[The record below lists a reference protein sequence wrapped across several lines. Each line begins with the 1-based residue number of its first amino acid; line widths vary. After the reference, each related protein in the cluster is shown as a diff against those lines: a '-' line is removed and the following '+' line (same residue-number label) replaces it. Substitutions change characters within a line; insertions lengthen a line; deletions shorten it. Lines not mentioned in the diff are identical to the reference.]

1 MTFTAGTLCCVS
13 NACVLIDTNGSESAE
28 TWFKIPHVTQISTT
42 QTANTP
48 KLVTSSTGGNETS
61 ACGTVA
67 NTGNLAIA
75 CHSGTGP
82 ERLCINGL
90 YRLRWSQDCSN
101 IWDDSGAEVD
111 GDGSAVS
118 DGEAGVHFEAVVRI
132 TSVPDDMNI
141 SANQAFIH
149 NYSFD
154 VVEWVTLPDCQAQE
168 II

>member
-1 MTFTAGTLCCVS
+1 MTFAAGDLCCVS
-13 NACVLIDTNGSESAE
+13 NACVLLDTNSSESAE

-48 KLVTSSTGGNETS
+48 KLVTSSTAGNETS
-61 ACGTVA
+61 VCGVVS

-75 CHSGTGP
+75 CHGGTEPG
-82 ERLCINGL
+82 RLCINGK
-90 YRLRWSQDCSN
+90 YRIRWSQDCSN

-118 DGEAGVHFEAVVRI
+118 DEEAGIHFEATIRI

-141 SANQAFIH
+141 SGNQAFIR
-149 NYSFD
+149 NYGFD
-154 VVEWVTLPDCQAQE
+154 IIEWVTLPDCQTQE
-168 II
+168 IG